1 MLNIKSRISSA
12 LFRFVLI
19 QNEDSFSKKLS
30 DKFFAVDL
38 KSIKIYFKI
47 TTLET
52 VITPNT
58 PLCTNKIS

>member
-1 MLNIKSRISSA
+1 MLNIKSGISAA

-30 DKFFAVDL
+30 DKFLTIDL

-47 TTLET
+47 TVLET
-52 VITPNT
+52 VIIPDN